1 MSMVSSGSS
10 LMERSDE
17 SMLSILDLRL
27 CEGAGVPGASQL
39 QGGVVEGYGRLMPG
53 NPNGYSNRLRACEE
67 AVNNRTRRSV

>member
-27 CEGAGVPGASQL
+27 CEPAGLPGASQL
-39 QGGVVEGYGRLMPG
+39 QGGVAEGYGRL
-53 NPNGYSNRLRACEE
+53 
-67 AVNNRTRRSV
+67 